1 MQMALV
7 DVLVYDRRMTPRS
20 YLFVPADRP
29 ERIAKALASG
39 ADAVIVDLEDAV
51 APGAKSGARQSLA
64 AWLEDQACV
73 TARAATAPPDGGV
86 AGHMPV
92 PVPVP
97 LPTPLFVRTNSAGT
111 PWFQDDLRVCAL
123 PGVQGIVLPKAQ
135 TLEELAA
142 VRAAA
147 PQRVLL
153 PLIETAVGVQ
163 AAVTLAGAPGVQRL
177 VFGSLDLQADLGIE
191 ADDEGEEDALL
202 AFRSHLVLASR
213 LGGLAAPVDG
223 VSTALQDEAVVQRD
237 TVRARRLGFGAKLC
251 IHPKQVHAVHQG
263 FAPSAEDV
271 AWAKRV
277 LQAHEAAQQAG
288 GHGAVAVDGKM
299 VDAPVLRRA
308 RTVLERSARA

>member
-1 MQMALV
+1 
-7 DVLVYDRRMTPRS
+7 MTPRT

-51 APGAKSGARQSLA
+51 APEAKSRARQALA
-64 AWLEDQACV
+64 VWLEDQASQA
-73 TARAATAPPDGGV
+73 ARAAPPPPASSG
-86 AGHMPV
+86 AE
-92 PVPVP
+92 P
-97 LPTPLFVRTNSAGT
+97 LPLPRPRPLFVRVNSAST
-111 PWFQDDLRVCAL
+111 SWFQDDLRVCAL
-123 PGVQGIVLPKAQ
+123 PGVNGVVLPKAQ
-135 TLEELAA
+135 TLDELAA
-142 VRAAA
+142 VRAGA

-191 ADDEGEEDALL
+191 AEGEADADGVEEALL

-223 VSTALQDEAVVQRD
+223 VSTALQDEALVQRD

-251 IHPKQVHAVHQG
+251 IHPKQVNAVHRG
-263 FAPSAEDV
+263 FAPSAVDV
-271 AWAKRV
+271 AWAHRV
-277 LQAHEAAQQAG
+277 LQAYEAAQQAG

-308 RTVLERSARA
+308 HTVLERSSRA

>member
-1 MQMALV
+1 
-7 DVLVYDRRMTPRS
+7 MTPRS

-51 APGAKSGARQSLA
+51 APEAKSRARQSRA
-64 AWLEDQACV
+64 AWLEDQARQ
-73 TARAATAPPDGGV
+73 TATAAPALSAGGE
-86 AGHMPV
+86 AMPI
-92 PVPVP
+92 PVP
-97 LPTPLFVRTNSAGT
+97 LLVRVNSAST
-111 PWFQDDLRVCAL
+111 AWFQDDLRVGSL

-135 TLEELAA
+135 TLDELAA

-153 PLIETAVGVQ
+153 PLIETAMGVH
-163 AAVTLAGAPGVQRL
+163 AAATLAGAPGVQRL

-191 ADDEGEEDALL
+191 ADDEGDEEALL
-202 AFRSHLVLASR
+202 AFRSQLVLASR
-213 LGGLAAPVDG
+213 LGGLVAPVDG
-223 VSTALQDEAVVQRD
+223 ESTALQDEDKVLRD

-251 IHPKQVHAVHQG
+251 IHPKQIHAVHRG
-263 FAPSAEDV
+263 FAPNPEEV
-271 AWAKRV
+271 AWARRV
-277 LQAHEAAQQAG
+277 LQAYEAAQQAG

-308 RTVLERSARA
+308 HTVLERSARS